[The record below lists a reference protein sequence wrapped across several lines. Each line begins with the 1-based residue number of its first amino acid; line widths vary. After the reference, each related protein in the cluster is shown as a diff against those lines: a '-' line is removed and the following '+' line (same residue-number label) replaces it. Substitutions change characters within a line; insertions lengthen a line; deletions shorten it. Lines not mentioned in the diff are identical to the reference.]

1 MKPNEHIAPFLAQP
15 VNLKVGLNHLG
26 YRNAAE
32 DLFTTLLPGLN
43 NVTARIRYYSFYC
56 WLLDKFFESR
66 EEPTIRDYQRFVRC
80 SEYLIAILHAGLE
93 DAGGIPGI
101 DYALTVMQD
110 KPDAVDL
117 LGGAFKSDGNTR
129 GTYWANKGGVLVQYY
144 GNSLRDIGITVPNIK
159 HPELSDISKEGT
171 NITGKTLASAFE
183 ESIGS
188 EASAL
193 FIACVQ
199 KGAVTQEERKTLRT
213 PFLMKNVVAND
224 QERNLLIELLL
235 QEDYPGRGER
245 SYRRETIRLFLE
257 YHNDGFQN
265 YKDDLGF
272 PRFLYE
278 RYLKGRGDSLCIMGW
293 YCFYLD
299 DLWQYNASVIL
310 ERILDILQKDKA
322 GRWVKLDILTTD
334 IADEVASRFGAEKK
348 SLSEVLT
355 DLNAPAGKD
364 NIGRI
369 GSAIHQIL
377 EYHTVN
383 VAVWPKTD
391 ELTKAF
397 GYSDANDFR
406 AASIFID
413 SHKEMLFKEFVK
425 YFIESRIIY
434 RHYNVSLRKF
444 YQTGIASHKFML
456 EDGHIRYLKD
466 TFTTVTHTSPR
477 LVTLKGFLSD
487 LGLIKDNEITLE
499 GKDTLALLQ

>member
-56 WLLDKFFESR
+56 WLLDKFFEGR
-66 EEPTIRDYQRFVRC
+66 EEPTIREYQRFVRY
-80 SEYLIAILHAGLE
+80 SEYLLAILHAGLD

-101 DYALTVMQD
+101 DYALTIMQD
-110 KPDAVDL
+110 KPDVVDL
-117 LGGAFKSDGNTR
+117 LAGAFKNDGSTR

-183 ESIGS
+183 ESVGA

-193 FIACVQ
+193 FLDCVQ
-199 KGAVTQEERKTLRT
+199 KGKVTRDERKVLRA
-213 PFLMKNVVAND
+213 PFTMKNMIAND
-224 QERNLLIELLL
+224 QERALLTELLL

-245 SYRRETIRLFLE
+245 TYRRDTIRLFLE
-257 YHNDGFQN
+257 YYNDGTQN

-272 PRFLYE
+272 PKFLYE
-278 RYLKGRGDSLCIMGW
+278 RYLNGEVDSSCIMGW
-293 YCFYLD
+293 YCFYLN

-310 ERILDILQKDKA
+310 ERILDILQKDKV
-322 GRWVKLDILTTD
+322 GRWVKLDILTNE
-334 IADEVASRFGAEKK
+334 IADEVTSRFDAENK
-348 SLSEVLT
+348 SLFEVLA
-355 DLNAPAGKD
+355 DLKAPTGKD

-369 GSAIHQIL
+369 GSAIYQIL
-377 EYHTVN
+377 KYHTDN
-383 VAVWPKTD
+383 ATAWPKSED
-391 ELTKAF
+391 LAKGF

-413 SHKEMLFKEFVK
+413 THKEMSFREFVK

-456 EDGHIRYLKD
+456 EDGYIRHLKD
-466 TFTTVTHTSPR
+466 TVTTVTHTSPR

-487 LGLIKDNEITLE
+487 LGLIVGNEITPE